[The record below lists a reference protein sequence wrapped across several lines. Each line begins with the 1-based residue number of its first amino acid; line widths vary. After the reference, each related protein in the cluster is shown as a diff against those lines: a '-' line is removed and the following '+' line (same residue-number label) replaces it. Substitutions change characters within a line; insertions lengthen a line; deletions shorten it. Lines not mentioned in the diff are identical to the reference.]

1 MKRPVEA
8 AKMKRYKLRIPVPAG
23 KLETVIDDPET
34 DRRGLLLVAHPHP
47 LQGGSLDNKV
57 VTTLARAA
65 NEAGWVSVRPNFRG
79 VGMSDG
85 TFNAG
90 VGETEDLLA
99 VTRFVEASYPGL
111 PWALAGFSFGAFVQ
125 HRLRQQLDARRLI
138 LVAPAVTLYEFD
150 PVPSDTVVI
159 FGDADELIPP
169 AAMRLWAEQQ
179 QLAVKTI
186 PGAGHFFHGKLKDLK
201 QAFMAA
207 CPC

>member
-1 MKRPVEA
+1 
-8 AKMKRYKLRIPVPAG
+8 MKRYKLRIAVPAG

-34 DRRGLLLVAHPHP
+34 ERNGLLLVAHPHP
-47 LQGGSLDNKV
+47 LHGGSLENKV

-65 NEAGWVSVRPNFRG
+65 NEAGWISVRPNFRG

-85 TFNAG
+85 AFDAG

-99 VTRFVEASYPGL
+99 IARFVETNYPGL
-111 PWALAGFSFGAFVQ
+111 PWVLAGFSFGAFVQ

-159 FGDADELIPP
+159 YGDADELIPP
-169 AAMRLWAEQQ
+169 AAIRLWAEQQ
-179 QLAVKTI
+179 QLAAVAI
-186 PGAGHFFHGKLKDLK
+186 PEAGHFFHGKLGELK
-201 QAFMAA
+201 QAFIGA

>member
-1 MKRPVEA
+1 MKPARV
-8 AKMKRYKLRIPVPAG
+8 KRYKLRIPVPAG

-34 DRRGLLLVAHPHP
+34 ERRGLLLVAHPHP
-47 LQGGSLDNKV
+47 LHGGSLDNKV

-65 NEAGWVSVRPNFRG
+65 NEAGWISVRPNFRG

-85 TFNAG
+85 AYDAG
-90 VGETEDLLA
+90 VGETDDLLA
-99 VTRFVEASYPGL
+99 IARFVEASYPGL

-150 PVPSDTVVI
+150 PVPPDTVVI

-169 AAMRLWAEQQ
+169 TAMRRWAEQQ

-186 PGAGHFFHGKLKDLK
+186 PGAGHFFHGKLKELK
-201 QAFMAA
+201 QAFMEA

>member
-1 MKRPVEA
+1 V
-8 AKMKRYKLRIPVPAG
+8 KRYKLRIPVAVG

-34 DRRGLLLVAHPHP
+34 QRRGLLLVAHPHP
-47 LQGGSLDNKV
+47 LHGGSLDNKV
-57 VTTLARAA
+57 VTTLAKAA

-85 TFNAG
+85 SFDAG
-90 VGETEDLLA
+90 VGETDDLLA
-99 VTRFVEASYPGL
+99 VARFVEASYPNL

-138 LVAPAVTLYEFD
+138 LVAPAVTMYEFD
-150 PVPSDTVVI
+150 PVPSDSVVI

-169 AAMRLWAEQQ
+169 AAMQRWADHQ
-179 QLAVKTI
+179 QLAVKI
-186 PGAGHFFHGKLKDLK
+186 VPDAGHFFHGKLKELK
-201 QAFMAA
+201 QAFIEA